1 MVFTMRLMESF
12 SQPERFIWH
21 NDALTVI
28 IPNGTRTAYHP
39 RASVSYLKTLLIP
52 QLRLTRAGNISSHQ
66 PPPPPPQPYD
76 FYLAQ
81 LIHYGLD
88 FHFETESAQRALEI
102 EIRLG
107 RLHVPSGLMR
117 LEKELRKAHER
128 KQESDRQHTVRLA
141 TQQQLD
147 STVDAAVTVAT
158 SEDAPE
164 AKPILRTT
172 HGRSVKRKKAQQE
185 VISSSD
191 ESEALSSTDQ
201 SSNGV
206 AEDSGNE
213 SDTIAVATD
222 RHRGTSSGS
231 SSSFSSEDVSEVKR
245 SESICSGRQ
254 SIDDESSEDADGEDT
269 SRGDDPFLDK
279 QDFKR
284 IKIEK
289 SNEKDDSILRSTR
302 EAGPFVSRRQLP
314 PTQVKIRRIASQPHL
329 NAQPFHS
336 ALEDTVGSQST
347 NKTTFASVSKIPPQK
362 PFVNPDKRPSWTIP
376 VRSPS
381 SSQPNTPKSVTFSQV
396 RRETPTKLL
405 EVEKD
410 TLSSATKTL
419 QRTSHRRTPSPSSD
433 YGHTTPLRSILKKSV
448 AHSSQ
453 PLIEDGGNT
462 GIAVP
467 IPHNGDASPSRPRKR
482 KRRSEA
488 NRGFH
493 LDLDGAQE
501 TPDIPADSYTE
512 KPYITSDLVDGKPIS
527 ALRNGTMMEA
537 LQASSQHNTSTVRS
551 TGGALAA
558 KSKSYLQEQTE
569 KGTKRDG
576 IAKSAPV
583 TDIYRDRK
591 LYKPTPGNSKIKVK
605 LTGGA
610 EHTRKDRDKFARGNE
625 NDHMNEKQLGLMGR
639 SRSRG
644 GLVRAGGVF

>member
-1 MVFTMRLMESF
+1 MVFAMRLMESF

-21 NDALTVI
+21 DGVFTVI

-66 PPPPPPQPYD
+66 PPPPPPHPYD

-107 RLHVPSGLMR
+107 RLHVPQGLVR
-117 LEKELRKAHER
+117 LEKELRKVHER
-128 KQESDRQHTVRLA
+128 KQERDRQHTVRLA
-141 TQQQLD
+141 TQQQLGSTAD
-147 STVDAAVTVAT
+147 TAITVDT
-158 SEDAPE
+158 SEDAPGD
-164 AKPILRTT
+164 KPILRTT
-172 HGRSVKRKKAQQE
+172 HGRSVKRKKAQQD
-185 VISSSD
+185 VILTSD
-191 ESEALSSTDQ
+191 ESEARSSTEQ

-213 SDTIAVATD
+213 SDTIAVAPD

-231 SSSFSSEDVSEVKR
+231 SNSFSPEDVAAVKR
-245 SESICSGRQ
+245 SDSICSGRQ
-254 SIDDESSEDADGEDT
+254 SISDESSEDADGEDT
-269 SRGDDPFLDK
+269 SSGDDPFLEK
-279 QDFKR
+279 QDYKR

-289 SNEKDDSILRSTR
+289 ADEKDDAILRSTR
-302 EAGPFVSRRQLP
+302 EPGPFVVRRQLP

-336 ALEDTVGSQST
+336 ALKDTVGSQST
-347 NKTTFASVSKIPPQK
+347 NKTIFASVSKMPPRK
-362 PFVNPDKRPSWTIP
+362 PFVSPDKRPSWTIP

-381 SSQPNTPKSVTFSQV
+381 SSQHNTPKSVTFSQFQ
-396 RRETPTKLL
+396 RETPTKVS

-410 TLSSATKTL
+410 TLSSAMKTP

-433 YGHTTPLRSILKKSV
+433 YSHTTPLRSILKKSV
-448 AHSSQ
+448 AHSSEL
-453 PLIEDGGNT
+453 LIEDGGNT
-462 GIAVP
+462 EIAVQ
-467 IPHNGDASPSRPRKR
+467 IPRNGKASPSRPRKR

-493 LDLDGAQE
+493 LELDGAE
-501 TPDIPADSYTE
+501 DPPDIPDDSYTE
-512 KPYITSDLVDGKPIS
+512 KPYITSDLVGGKPIS
-527 ALRNGTMMEA
+527 SFRNGTMTQA
-537 LQASSQHNTSTVRS
+537 LQASSQHNASTVKS
-551 TGGALAA
+551 TGGWLEA

-583 TDIYRDRK
+583 TDMCRDRK
-591 LYKPTPGNSKIKVK
+591 LDKPTPGNSKVK
-605 LTGGA
+605 LKVTGGA
-610 EHTRKDRDKFARGNE
+610 ENPRKGRDTFARGNE
-625 NDHMNEKQLGLMGR
+625 NGYRDGKQLGLMGR
-639 SRSRG
+639 SGSRG
-644 GLVRAGGVF
+644 GLVRAGGVC